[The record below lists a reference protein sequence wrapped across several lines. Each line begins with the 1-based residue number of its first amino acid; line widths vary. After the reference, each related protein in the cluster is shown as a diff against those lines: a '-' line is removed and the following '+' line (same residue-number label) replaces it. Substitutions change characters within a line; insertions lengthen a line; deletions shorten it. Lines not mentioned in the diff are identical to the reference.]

1 MVNQGVINS
10 AAYSLWLND
19 LRKFSFYFYFLC
31 LQWRIS
37 NIVTEATSGSVL
49 FGGVDT
55 ARYTGDLIS
64 VDVYPTD
71 NSRRVTSFTVAWTSL
86 SATSSSGTDV
96 LTSSDYAEAA
106 ILDSGT
112 TITLLPDHIAEI
124 VFEELGAQ
132 VSNELGA
139 VIVPCDLEKNTGTL
153 DYTFGGTGGPTIKV
167 QMSQLVLPITTET
180 GEVPR
185 FTNGK
190 TVCQLGIQPAGD
202 LPVLF
207 GDTFLR
213 SAYVVYD
220 LENNKIALAQT
231 DFNATSSNIVSFA
244 SKGAPIPSATQ
255 ASNALAVTQT
265 ATGNPKI
272 GGATAT
278 GAGTATYNPTAT
290 GLTAASGF
298 ASNKSAAGH
307 GPQPFAWS
315 KVVIGAVSVA
325 LMGMGSGFFAF
336 L

>member
-1 MVNQGVINS
+1 MISV
-10 AAYSLWLND
+10 
-19 LRKFSFYFYFLC
+19 SFVLYVE
-31 LQWRIS
+31 WRFA
-37 NIVTEATSGSVL
+37 NIVIEATSGSVL

-55 ARYTGDLIS
+55 AKYTGDLIS

-71 NSRRVTSFTVAWTSL
+71 SSRRVTSFTVAWTSL

-96 LTSSDYAEAA
+96 LTPSDYAEAA

-112 TITLLPDHIAEI
+112 TITLLPDSLAAM

-132 VSNELGA
+132 VSNELDA

-153 DYTFGGTGGPTIKV
+153 NYAFGGAGGPTIKV
-167 QMSQLVLPITTET
+167 QMSQLVLPLTTNT
-180 GEVPR
+180 GEVPK
-185 FTNGK
+185 FTNGQ

-202 LPVLF
+202 LPTLF

-231 DFNATSSNIVSFA
+231 DFNATNSNIVPFA
-244 SKGAPIPSATQ
+244 SQGAPIPSATQ
-255 ASNALAVTQT
+255 ASNTLAVTQT

-290 GLTAASGF
+290 GLNAASGF

-315 KVVIGAVSVA
+315 KVVIGAVSVV
-325 LMGMGSGFFAF
+325 LMGMGSGFFV
-336 L
+336 LL